1 MKKRLLVMA
10 RFLVGLAASVAAG
23 ALLYRWVTEGDN
35 ISCVANA
42 FAFGCSTTLGRLL
55 TVVGAVAVVGGTALW
70 SHFRDR

>member
-1 MKKRLLVMA
+1 MKKPLLVIV
-10 RFLVGLAASVAAG
+10 RFLVGLTATVAAG

-55 TVVGAVAVVGGTALW
+55 TVVGAVAVVGGAALW
-70 SHFRDR
+70 ARFHE